1 MKAKLTLFISLLFFT
16 IILFGIEKF
25 THEPITIIL
34 TCIISFL
41 VSIKIITISNSG
53 LKIIKSCKYFM
64 WLIREIFWSSINV
77 ATIAWQPSMEFK
89 PTYKW
94 IESKQKKD
102 LGLVLYANSIT
113 LTPGTITIESNEN
126 NLLIHAL
133 DNSSI
138 QDLQTGIMDK
148 KVLEIVS

>member
-25 THEPITIIL
+25 IHEPIL
-34 TCIISFL
+34 TVSVCMVSFL
-41 VSIKIITISNSG
+41 ISIKIITISNLS
-53 LKIIKSCKYFM
+53 LKLIKSYRYFI
-64 WLIREIFWSSINV
+64 WLVKEIFWSSINV
-77 ATIAWQPSMEFK
+77 ATIAWQPTMELK
-89 PTYKW
+89 PAYKW
-94 IESKQKKD
+94 IESKQKKE

-113 LTPGTITIESNEN
+113 LTPGTVTIETNEN

-138 QDLQTGIMDK
+138 QDLQAGIMDK
-148 KVLEIVS
+148 KILEIVS